1 MHSLL
6 DKITGKS
13 SKDTT
18 KSHNDSLNSSNAYA
32 NTASTHS
39 TGSTGI
45 LSNNQSGYNSHL
57 PADVNVNSGNT
68 HNKAA
73 MLEQTHAHDHSL
85 GVGASNTA
93 AMNTNMNT
101 MNTGNTLNTATAE
114 TGYITRAEERLDVGK
129 ETINTGAVS
138 LNKYVTTE
146 RVEQAVPIT
155 REHVIIEREP
165 ILSTDNLA
173 NNLQIGEAHMEINT
187 TAERAVAVKET
198 VPIEKIRINKVQ
210 EHTEELV
217 AADLRKEHVDVVNNS
232 TEKVLLSPPLNTNT
246 ANMVPS
252 NKI

>member
-13 SKDTT
+13 STKDN

-32 NTASTHS
+32 NTASTHNTTTH

-57 PADVNVNSGNT
+57 PSDVNVNSGNT

-73 MLEQTHAHDHSL
+73 MLEQTHTHDQSL
-85 GVGASNTA
+85 GMGASNTA
-93 AMNTNMNT
+93 AMNTNTAT
-101 MNTGNTLNTATAE
+101 MNRGSE
-114 TGYITRAEERLDVGK
+114 SGYITRAEEILEVGK

-146 RVEQAVPIT
+146 RVEKAVPIT
-155 REHVIIEREP
+155 REHVVIEREP

-173 NNLQIGEAHMEINT
+173 NNLHIGEAHMEINT

-198 VPIEKIRINKVQ
+198 IPIEKIRINKVK
-210 EHTEELV
+210 EHTEEVV

-232 TEKVLLSPPLNTNT
+232 TEKVLLSPPLNTNNVNT
-246 ANMVPS
+246 VPS